1 MRKWLIGTLVGVNI
15 IVIVT
20 FAYFLVQ
27 RFDTIDTFETR
38 KDIVNNHVFYEL
50 THAHTGNVTY
60 DTHTTIEDLETFLG
74 QHYEYLAQLE
84 DYVTDDTR
92 TQAKSLGV
100 EDGTFLEFVDVHNE
114 TFECTTRLEVP
125 LTLDTCLSEYQIL
138 VVNSNTNFNERSDA
152 VIEQLQDRLTLSLRL
167 LNGIEGID
175 EIHTVYLA
183 YYQYYNELA
192 TLHPHI
198 GDYSMDHMIE
208 RIEADVLQNGLY
220 QHERQN
226 PLMNQ
231 LIRFYNL
238 KEN

>member
-1 MRKWLIGTLVGVNI
+1 MRKWLIGTLVGVNV

-27 RFDTIDTFETR
+27 RFDTIEAFETR
-38 KDIVNNHVFYEL
+38 TETVNNHVFYEI
-50 THAHTGNVTY
+50 TNAHTGNVTY
-60 DTHTTIEDLETFLG
+60 DAHTTIEDLETFLG
-74 QHYEYLAQLE
+74 PHYKYLAQLE

-100 EDGTFLEFVDVHNE
+100 EDGTFQEFVDFHNE

-125 LTLDTCLSEYQIL
+125 LTLDKCLSEYQIL

-175 EIHTVYLA
+175 EIYTVYLA

-231 LIRFYNL
+231 LIRFHNL
-238 KEN
+238 K

>member
-1 MRKWLIGTLVGVNI
+1 MLIGVNV

-27 RFDTIDTFETR
+27 RFETIEAFETR
-38 KDIVNNHVFYEL
+38 TETVNNYVFYEI
-50 THAHTGNVTY
+50 TNAHTGNVTY
-60 DTHTTIEDLETFLG
+60 DERTTIEDLETFLG
-74 QHYEYLAQLE
+74 SHYEYLAQLDE
-84 DYVTDDTR
+84 YVTEDTR

-100 EDGTFLEFVDVHNE
+100 EDTTFQEFVDFHNE

-125 LTLDTCLSEYQIL
+125 LNLDTCLSEYQIL
-138 VVNSNTNFNERSDA
+138 VANSNTNFNERSDA

-175 EIHTVYLA
+175 ELYTVYLA

-192 TLHPHI
+192 ALHPHI
-198 GDYSMDHMIE
+198 GEYSMEYMIE
-208 RIEADVLQNGLY
+208 LIGENVMQNGLY

-238 KEN
+238 KEK